1 MTDIDSYIGNE
12 QTGSKLSSLLLNLVQ
27 VPVKQVSEV
36 IQVPIKYLWPYT
48 VLIEA
53 GEEDSI
59 LTAAH
64 FQSLSGKD
72 TLSGEAT
79 IISCCHPSEKR
90 STLKGKFVCVCVEA
104 LWPSQPNGVMSSMVN
119 LPNHFYWAGLVL

>member
-36 IQVPIKYLWPYT
+36 IQVPIKYLWLFT

-64 FQSLSGKD
+64 FQSLSGTD

-79 IISCCHPSEKR
+79 IICCCHPSEER
-90 STLKGKFVCVCVEA
+90 SSLKGKFVFV
-104 LWPSQPNGVMSSMVN
+104 LRFYGPVN
-119 LPNHFYWAGLVL
+119 PMGSCRAWSIYLTTFTGQV